1 MEAPQS
7 CRACGLGLRAG
18 ARFCDGCGA
27 PTGADPSLAEYK
39 QVTILFADVVRSMDI
54 AARVGPERLREIMTE
69 LVSGSA
75 DVVERSGGSLNS
87 YTGDGIMA
95 LFGAP
100 TALED
105 HAFRA
110 CVAALDL
117 QRAAEPLAVAVMRRD
132 GVVLQ
137 LRIGINSGQVI
148 AGEISPTRY
157 TAVGDQVGFA
167 QRMESVAPPG
177 GVMLSEATARLVR
190 GAAVLGDSELV
201 RIKGTDEP
209 VSACRLL
216 GVKERTLKVRH
227 ETTLIGRER
236 EMNWLTGLLD
246 DSIRGAGRMVSV
258 VGPAGIGKSRLTG
271 EVTTVAADR
280 GTAVFATFCQS
291 HSGRIPFH
299 TVSGLLRAVFG
310 VDELDVEAARE
321 RVRVRL
327 PDSDAEDLVLLDDLL
342 GIRDAAC
349 GLPAVDPE
357 ARRRRLTQLVEKA
370 VAASAPAVYVIED
383 VHWIDEV
390 SESMLVDFVA
400 TVSGT
405 SALVLITHRPEYRG
419 ALCHI
424 TGAEVIELAPLDG
437 SHGSALIAL
446 LVGRHPS
453 TSGLAT
459 QIAERAA
466 GNPFFAEEIVRDL
479 VERNILEGH
488 RGEYEC
494 RHDAAEVSVPA
505 TVQATI
511 AARIDRLG
519 ARAKQTLNA
528 AAVVGS
534 RFNAELLA
542 GVRSDSM
549 LGELMDA
556 ELIDALDSPAAEYAF
571 RHPLIRTVAYE
582 SQLKSERAQLHQQLA
597 GVIERRQP
605 TGTHE
610 NAALIATHLEAAG
623 DQRGAFGWHMR
634 AAGWLTDRDLGAAR
648 VSWLRARKVAD
659 RLPADEPDRL
669 AMQIA
674 PRTRLC
680 GSMWMAGG
688 KVADTGF
695 DELRELCEAKG
706 DKVSLAIGMSGLVM
720 ALAGHQRL
728 VEASRL
734 ASELTALVEALGE
747 SSLTVNLLIA
757 AIYAKSEVGEM
768 TEALGLAQRVIDLAD
783 GDLTMGD
790 KLFGSPLTLATRM
803 RCLIRLCL
811 GIDGWRSDADAAI
824 AMAAPLAPK
833 NLVTA
838 IFYKY
843 IVAIPVGA
851 LAADAVALRETADAL
866 RVAEQ
871 TSDEYTL
878 AAAQLTRGL
887 VLVRQD
893 DPHREEGFKLLTR
906 ARDSALA
913 KGFTMNALAIVD
925 PEIARERAR
934 NGDVDGAI
942 ELARAAIDDMFDRG
956 AMFLRGVAT
965 TILVEA
971 LLDRGADG
979 DLREAQAAIDR
990 LTAVPTEPG
999 FVLHAIPLL
1008 RLQALVA
1015 RAQGSEVA
1023 YRDLMARY
1031 RAKALAAGFEPL
1043 ARE

>member
-1 MEAPQS
+1 MESGRS
-7 CRACGLGLRAG
+7 CRACGLGLRSG

-27 PTGADPSLAEYK
+27 PTGTDPALAEYK

-69 LVSGSA
+69 LVSRSA
-75 DVVERSGGSLNS
+75 VVVERSGGTLNS

-110 CVAALDL
+110 CVAVLDL
-117 QRAAEPLAVAVMRRD
+117 QHAAEPLAGDVMRHD

-148 AGEISPTRY
+148 AGEISPTSY
-157 TAVGDQVGFA
+157 TAIGDQVGFA

-177 GVMLSEATARLVR
+177 GVMLSEATARLVE
-190 GAAVLGDSELV
+190 GVAALGDLELV
-201 RIKGTDEP
+201 RIKGADEP
-209 VSACRLL
+209 VQARRLL
-216 GVKERTLKVRH
+216 DMKERRIRPVGH
-227 ETTLIGRER
+227 EAPVIGRQHEIGS
-236 EMNWLTGLLD
+236 LTTFLEQAM
-246 DSIRGAGRMVSV
+246 RGDASV
-258 VGPAGIGKSRLTG
+258 VRVTGPAGIGKSRLIG
-271 EVTTVAADR
+271 EVTTTAVDR
-280 GTAVFATFCQS
+280 GAEVFSTFCQS
-291 HSGRIPFH
+291 HTGDVPFH
-299 TVSGLLRAVFG
+299 AISGLLRAVFE
-310 VDELDVEAARE
+310 VDELDIDAARE

-327 PDSDAEDLVLLDDLL
+327 PDSDNEDLILLYDLL
-342 GIRDAAC
+342 GIRDTAG

-357 ARRRRLTQLVEKA
+357 ARRRRLARLVETA
-370 VAASAPAVYVIED
+370 ISASTPAVYVIED

-405 SALVLITHRPEYRG
+405 SALVLITHRPEYQG
-419 ALCHI
+419 TLSHI
-424 TGAEVIELAPLDG
+424 AGAEAIELAPLDG
-437 SHGSALIAL
+437 SHGSALTAL

-453 TSGLAT
+453 TAGLAT

-466 GNPFFAEEIVRDL
+466 GNPFFTEEIVRDL
-479 VERNILEGH
+479 VERKILEGH

-494 RHDAAEVSVPA
+494 RRDAAEVSVPA

-519 ARAKQTLNA
+519 ARAKRTLNA

-534 RFNAELLA
+534 RFNADLLA
-542 GVRSDSM
+542 EVRSDSM

-582 SQLKSERAQLHQQLA
+582 SQLKSERAQLHRQLA
-597 GVIERRQP
+597 EVIERRQP
-605 TGTHE
+605 TAAHE

-648 VSWLRARKVAD
+648 ASWQRARMVAD
-659 RLPADEPDRL
+659 MLPGNEPDRL

-680 GSMWMAGG
+680 GSMWMSGG
-688 KVADTGF
+688 TVADTGF

-720 ALAGHQRL
+720 ALSGHQRL
-728 VEASRL
+728 VEASSL

-843 IVAIPVGA
+843 IVA
-851 LAADAVALRETADAL
+851 
-866 RVAEQ
+866 
-871 TSDEYTL
+871 
-878 AAAQLTRGL
+878 
-887 VLVRQD
+887 
-893 DPHREEGFKLLTR
+893 
-906 ARDSALA
+906 
-913 KGFTMNALAIVD
+913 
-925 PEIARERAR
+925 
-934 NGDVDGAI
+934 
-942 ELARAAIDDMFDRG
+942 
-956 AMFLRGVAT
+956 
-965 TILVEA
+965 
-971 LLDRGADG
+971 
-979 DLREAQAAIDR
+979 
-990 LTAVPTEPG
+990 
-999 FVLHAIPLL
+999 
-1008 RLQALVA
+1008 
-1015 RAQGSEVA
+1015 
-1023 YRDLMARY
+1023 
-1031 RAKALAAGFEPL
+1031 
-1043 ARE
+1043 